1 MTRKPQPAFEL
12 SQGHGMVP
20 LLFLLAF
27 LSMLP
32 NIRYFELTLEEPRR
46 AIIAYEMWFAG
57 NLHQPTL
64 FGEPYLSKP
73 PLFNWLAI
81 LASHIFGWGELTV
94 RSLSLTFTILTA
106 LLTYVAA
113 RAIFTDPTLGRL
125 SALAYV
131 TCADILFHYG
141 WIGEIDATVAFFV
154 LGIIVCQWRAYA
166 THNAG
171 YVILSGLLTGL
182 TFFLKGF
189 PAYAFFGLTMVSLAV
204 FHRRY
209 LDVLRWPFLTASAAS
224 LALPLIWILFTD
236 APGAYLERLFH
247 ESFSRVTGS
256 NRLGEFFL
264 HLATYPLLNV
274 KQFLP
279 LSLVV
284 PFVLWKE
291 RPRLRQEVKCLL
303 LILGLNYLPYW
314 LSSGSRG
321 RYIIPL
327 FPLLAMVCASVI
339 QNSQERVKRLSLI
352 LLTVF
357 IAGRFIYGLI
367 GFPLMMERRGSVRA
381 IGQEIARKVGED
393 RSIAFRCWD
402 STLGYY
408 IDTHTRARVVSERML
423 REWNYLVSCEGP
435 VEARLVAEFSA
446 HRYKVMLYA
455 RR

>member
-1 MTRKPQPAFEL
+1 M
-12 SQGHGMVP
+12 
-20 LLFLLAF
+20 LLLLLLLAF

-64 FGEPYLSKP
+64 FGEPYFNKP

-81 LASHIFGWGELTV
+81 LASHIFGWAEMTV

-106 LLTYVAA
+106 LLTYVTAKT
-113 RAIFTDPTLGRL
+113 IFQDPTLSRL

-131 TCADILFHYG
+131 TFADILFHYG

-154 LGIIVCQWRAYA
+154 LGIIVCQWWAFE
-166 THNAG
+166 THNDWQ
-171 YVILSGLLTGL
+171 VILSGLMTGL

-189 PAYAFFGLTMVSLAV
+189 PAYAFFGLTMLSLAV

-224 LALPLIWILFTD
+224 LMLPLLWILFTD

-256 NRLGEFFL
+256 NRIGEFFL
-264 HLATYPLLNV
+264 HLLSYPLLNV
-274 KQFLP
+274 KQLLP

-284 PFVLWKE
+284 PFVFWKE
-291 RPRLRQEVKCLL
+291 RPRLAREVKCLL
-303 LILGLNYLPYW
+303 LILALNYLPYW
-314 LSSGSRG
+314 LSVGSRG
-321 RYIIPL
+321 RYIVPL
-327 FPLLAMVCASVI
+327 FPLLAMVFAFVI
-339 QNSQERVKRLSLI
+339 HNAEERVKRLSL
-352 LLTVF
+352 LLLAVF

-367 GFPLMMERRGSVRA
+367 GFPLMMERRGSIRA
-381 IGQEIARKVGED
+381 IGEEIARKVGD
-393 RSIAFRCWD
+393 DQDIAFRCRD
-402 STLGYY
+402 SALAYY
-408 IDTHTRARVVSERML
+408 VDTHTRARVVSERML
-423 REWNYLVSCEGP
+423 KDWNYLVSCEGP
-435 VEARLVAEFSA
+435 VEARLVAEFTA
-446 HRYKVMLYA
+446 RRYKVMLYA